1 MIEIINKLDGIIR
14 DMDYHN
20 WAYDSEVYGG
30 ITYGEIIEITL
41 ALIRMNGDNTDDYC
55 VGYISM
61 Q

>member
-1 MIEIINKLDGIIR
+1 MIEIINKLDEMIR

-20 WAYDSEVYGG
+20 WTLDSEVYGG

-41 ALIRMNGDNTDDYC
+41 ALIQMNGDNLDDYY